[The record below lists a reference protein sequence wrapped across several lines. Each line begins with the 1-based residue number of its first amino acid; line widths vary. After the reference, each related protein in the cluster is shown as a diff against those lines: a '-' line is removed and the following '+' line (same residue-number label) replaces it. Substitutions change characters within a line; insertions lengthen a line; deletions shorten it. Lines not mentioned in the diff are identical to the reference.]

1 MAQERSV
8 EISLSK
14 SAWIMSQHRSF
25 SKVEIHGS
33 GLIGTSIGLALAAS
47 GVEVRMVDSDSRAE
61 SLAQELVGPIK
72 GEPFAADLIISA
84 VPISAFTSIISTLE
98 GADFTG
104 GFIDVASVKAKA
116 KVEVSTSRLN
126 PARFLPTHPMA
137 GRDVG
142 GAESARSDLFEGRAW
157 IIDSNGVDADVLAMG
172 RELISLLGADCIDL
186 PSEEHDKAVALISH
200 LPQVI
205 SSILAKQLGGKPE
218 SWLTLAGSGLRDTTR
233 IANSDPKL
241 WREIIS
247 ANAAAIEPLLREFSK
262 DLTSLI
268 GHLSDEG
275 AVEKVIADGVQGRA
289 SIPGKH
295 GGKVREYTYLPIVIE
310 DKPGQ
315 LAAIFNECAK
325 AEVNVEDLSIEHSP
339 GQETGLITLALNPS
353 DAKKLAQHL
362 TSAGWS
368 VHTPRG

>member
-1 MAQERSV
+1 MSR
-8 EISLSK
+8 LST
-14 SAWIMSQHRSF
+14 F

-33 GLIGTSIGLALAAS
+33 GLIGTSIGLALAAD

-61 SLAQELVGPIK
+61 GLAQELVGPINSK
-72 GEPFAADLIISA
+72 PFLADLVISA
-84 VPISAFTSIISTLE
+84 VPISAFGSVISTLE
-98 GADFTG
+98 GTNFNG
-104 GFIDVASVKAKA
+104 GFIDVASVKAKP
-116 KVEVSTSRLN
+116 KVEVLNSRLQSS
-126 PARFLPTHPMA
+126 RFLPTHPMA
-137 GRDVG
+137 GREVG

-157 IIDSNGVDADVLAMG
+157 IIDSQGVDGDVLAMG
-172 RELISLLGADCIDL
+172 RELISILGADCIDL
-186 PSEEHDKAVALISH
+186 PSDEHDKAVALISH

-233 IANSDPKL
+233 IAASDPKL

-247 ANAAAIEPLLREFSK
+247 ANAPAIEPLLRSFSK
-262 DLTSLI
+262 DLSSLLD
-268 GHLSDEG
+268 HLSDENV
-275 AVEKVIADGVQGRA
+275 VEKFIADGVQGRTA
-289 SIPGKH
+289 IPGKH

-339 GQETGLITLALNPS
+339 GQETGLITLALSAS
-353 DAKKLAQHL
+353 DAKKLSDHL
-362 TSAGWS
+362 SSAGWS